1 MKNTLRNLSQ
11 KSIKLDLVW
20 YCANLSLQL
29 NRIRFPFLIKKA
41 IAATLRTD
49 TSLPQN
55 PNPPHHVSLPTLMHF
70 CVIKRWG
77 WEFWVK
83 LFVETTFINWLWR
96 IRKTSPKYI
105 PCSYIT
111 QTWVTIGHFTLWLNK
126 GKRLIW
132 IIQFKWIW
140 EAMVFFLETKYN
152 TQEYRIRKENHY
164 SAHKPRRQNYKW
176 WPSSGTPSTPKKE
189 SISQDL
195 YIFLYTQCN
204 HHHHHHHH
212 S

>member
-1 MKNTLRNLSQ
+1 MEIITHHFIDILKDKGKWWIEEYYEKLWILNNEISKDITYFDFKSIGSEILETRGKEHNIFSWMSYLLKNTVPFKVMSCNTMKKTLRNLSQ

-41 IAATLRTD
+41 IAATLCTD

-105 PCSYIT
+105 PCTYVT
-111 QTWVTIGHFTLWLNK
+111 QTWVTIGHFTLCLNK
-126 GKRLIW
+126 GKGVI
-132 IIQFKWIW
+132 
-140 EAMVFFLETKYN
+140 
-152 TQEYRIRKENHY
+152 
-164 SAHKPRRQNYKW
+164 
-176 WPSSGTPSTPKKE
+176 
-189 SISQDL
+189 
-195 YIFLYTQCN
+195 
-204 HHHHHHHH
+204 
-212 S
+212 